1 MDWFHPTG
9 ATGSP
14 SPPPRRPEGG
24 CIKKK
29 GKERKVA
36 WLQTTTTTTTSVPTL
51 FLARKLLRRLPT
63 STTLQDGLSVAS
75 DSNSRAAPTQP
86 PTHVQRGRE
95 KLKKEN
101 ADDDQIKRNGTNT
114 HTQTDRQKRDWRSS
128 FWLPSRIA
136 SAPSPARKKDGVEIR
151 EGAHHQ
157 EGKEKKRKSFPS
169 LVPSSA
175 AAPPSLSPLST
186 HTDINKYI
194 QARNVRAC
202 GWLRPSID
210 QLMDIVSSL
219 SCNEEEEED

>member
-1 MDWFHPTG
+1 M
-9 ATGSP
+9 
-14 SPPPRRPEGG
+14 
-24 CIKKK
+24 
-29 GKERKVA
+29 
-36 WLQTTTTTTTSVPTL
+36 QTTTTTTTSVPTL

-114 HTQTDRQKRDWRSS
+114 HTDRQT
-128 FWLPSRIA
+128 
-136 SAPSPARKKDGVEIR
+136 
-151 EGAHHQ
+151 
-157 EGKEKKRKSFPS
+157 KKRLALLFLTAISYCFRPFSGQKERWRRDKRGGTSSRRKRKEAKKLPISRAIIRRRPS
-169 LVPSSA
+169 VSL
-175 AAPPSLSPLST
+175 SLSPLST

-219 SCNEEEEED
+219 SCNEEED

>member
-95 KLKKEN
+95 KLKKEK

-114 HTQTDRQKRDWRSS
+114 HTDRQTKKRLALLFLTAISYCFRPFSGQKERWRRDKRGGTSSRRKRKEAKKLPISRAIIRRRPSVSLSS
-128 FWLPSRIA
+128 F
-136 SAPSPARKKDGVEIR
+136 
-151 EGAHHQ
+151 H
-157 EGKEKKRKSFPS
+157 
-169 LVPSSA
+169 
-175 AAPPSLSPLST
+175 T
-186 HTDINKYI
+186 HRYK
-194 QARNVRAC
+194 
-202 GWLRPSID
+202 
-210 QLMDIVSSL
+210 
-219 SCNEEEEED
+219 